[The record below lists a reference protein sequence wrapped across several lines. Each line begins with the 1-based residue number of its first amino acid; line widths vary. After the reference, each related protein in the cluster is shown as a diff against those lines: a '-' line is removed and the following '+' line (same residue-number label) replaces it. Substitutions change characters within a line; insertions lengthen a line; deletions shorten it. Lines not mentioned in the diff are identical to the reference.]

1 MSDAPPSFSADDVI
15 SGQAQTRLRTL
26 IERIERLEEDKAA
39 ILADV
44 KEVYAEAKG
53 EGFNVKI
60 LRRVVSL
67 RKIDKVKRDEEET
80 ILDLYLTAVGDRLP
94 MDLPIQHKPR
104 PEKIIP
110 KSAADTEAAID
121 SLVEAGGTSHI
132 NAEMLKLQMREARK
146 WAAAHTPF
154 RMREMAKAQHWP
166 EETTKIIISALELE
180 GSVSK
185 ADKSGL
191 RRFNVLKDPDHKVT
205 VSINGGPE
213 MAWGSQEAAEAIR
226 ETITTKLARPAR
238 PRKGLLNPPPA

>member
-1 MSDAPPSFSADDVI
+1 MSDAPLSFSADDVI

-80 ILDLYLTAVGDRLP
+80 ILDLYLTAIGDRLP

-104 PEKIIP
+104 SEKITQP
-110 KSAADTEAAID
+110 SPPLQAEGVAGEVASKAEGRVETEGAPSDPLYDDAV
-121 SLVEAGGTSHI
+121 SFVRLERKASTSFI
-132 NAEMLKLQMREARK
+132 QRKLQIGYNR
-146 WAAAHTPF
+146 AAALME
-154 RMREMAKAQHWP
+154 RMEAEEIVSPANYVGKREILDTA
-166 EETTKIIISALELE
+166 
-180 GSVSK
+180 
-185 ADKSGL
+185 
-191 RRFNVLKDPDHKVT
+191 
-205 VSINGGPE
+205 
-213 MAWGSQEAAEAIR
+213 
-226 ETITTKLARPAR
+226 PA
-238 PRKGLLNPPPA
+238 